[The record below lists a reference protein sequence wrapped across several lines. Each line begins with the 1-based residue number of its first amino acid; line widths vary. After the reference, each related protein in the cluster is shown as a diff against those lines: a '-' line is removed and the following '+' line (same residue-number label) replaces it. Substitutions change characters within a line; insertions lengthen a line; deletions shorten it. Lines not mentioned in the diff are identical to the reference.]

1 MPVTRRQFIK
11 RSATAVTVG
20 LVMPSI
26 WTKEARGQQVEASA
40 ARRFVV
46 IQLAGGN
53 DGLNTVV
60 PYTDSRY
67 RSLRPT
73 LGLNEADLRTEQGA
87 STIISGEFGFHPAMA
102 EIKSLYDG
110 NKVAVVQGV
119 GYRDSTLSHFL
130 AMDIWHTADTSG
142 LASRGWLGKYAD
154 LALVGQSNL
163 AATAIGGL
171 ELPKTFHANKVVV
184 PNIINLG
191 LYDFLADPTY
201 PGDYRNQI
209 NAFNRSASRSF
220 PSDTF
225 LGAINSTAFE
235 SVMSA
240 QRVQQ
245 SVNSY
250 RSSVTYPPTNPLAV
264 GLKIAAQ
271 VMATIPEARLLYV
284 QLGSFDHHSEQIAAR
299 NGQPNKLAGAHAT
312 LLKWFSEAVKLFYDD
327 LAEHNLADDTVI
339 MQWSEFGRRP
349 GENASFGTDHGTA
362 APMHIIGNAVRG
374 GLYGQQPSLAATE
387 LDAGGNLKYK
397 VDFREVYATILDK
410 WLGVD
415 SKEVLGASY
424 ADVGFLG

>member
-1 MPVTRRQFIK
+1 MPITRRQFIK
-11 RSATAVTVG
+11 RSATAVSVG
-20 LVMPSI
+20 LVLPGI
-26 WTKEARGQQVEASA
+26 WTKEARGQQVALNST
-40 ARRFVV
+40 RRFVV
-46 IQLAGGN
+46 VQFAGGN

-60 PYTDSRY
+60 PYTDARY
-67 RSLRPT
+67 YTLRPT
-73 LGLNEADLRTEQGA
+73 LGLKETDLKTEQGV
-87 STIISGEFGFHPAMA
+87 STIISNEFGFHPAMS
-102 EIKSLYDG
+102 EIKSLYDA
-110 NKVAVVQGV
+110 NKVAIVLGA
-119 GYRDSTLSHFL
+119 GYQDSTLSHFL

-154 LALVGQSNL
+154 LALVGESNL
-163 AATAIGGL
+163 SAVGIGGL
-171 ELPKTFHANKVVV
+171 ELPKTFQANKVVI

-191 LYDFLADPTY
+191 LYNFLADPNY
-201 PGDYRNQI
+201 PGDYANQI
-209 NAFNRSASRSF
+209 NAFNRAASRSF

-225 LGAINSTAFE
+225 MGAINSTAFE

-245 SVNSY
+245 SINGY
-250 RSSVTYPPTNPLAV
+250 RSSVNYPQTNPLAV
-264 GLKIAAQ
+264 GMKIAAQ

-284 QLGSFDHHSEQIAAR
+284 RLDGFDNHSGQIAAR
-299 NGQPNKLAGAHAT
+299 DGQLNKLDGPHAT
-312 LLKWFSEAVKLFYDD
+312 LLKLFSEAVKLFYDD

-387 LDAGGNLKYK
+387 LDPAGNLKYK

-415 SKEVLGASY
+415 SKAVLGASY
-424 ADVGFLG
+424 PNVGFLG